1 MNEAKARGGRAR
13 AAALSP
19 ERRATIARQAAL
31 KRWSN
36 PMRKG
41 QESETLSPA
50 DKLTVF
56 ELVKRGFQHKRVAAL
71 FDVNQ
76 GRITEAVVEIEKILS
91 GK

>member
-1 MNEAKARGGRAR
+1 
-13 AAALSP
+13 
-19 ERRATIARQAAL
+19 
-31 KRWSN
+31 
-36 PMRKG
+36 MRKG